1 MISVGK
7 NITSS
12 GDLLQHCE
20 LKDVYHA
27 LTSPKPAIQSLVT
40 QLRTIMMID
49 DKRYQQLKRTLPYLV
64 CAKFNPDYRRKDN
77 FAYCDCFIIDL
88 DHLMLAGL
96 DIHEVKS
103 RIARDER
110 VALCFVSPG
119 GDGLK
124 VLFRLADR
132 CYDPG
137 IYTIFYKAFVR
148 QWALQ
153 HRLEKVVDT
162 CTCDVSRA
170 CFMSVDAEAYYN
182 EQSTPVD
189 WRAIV
194 DTDNADAVRE
204 LQHTLKVSEKA
215 EQPQQPNKPELNHDP
230 DSEVMARIKAQ
241 LSYQKKQAKPVAA
254 VYVPQRLDEIMDSVR
269 QLIESTGIELVSL
282 RDIQYGKKLVMR
294 SDLREAELNVF
305 YGRKGFSVIESPRH
319 GTSKEL
325 NALVGELLRN
335 HLNTLV
341 A

>member
-12 GDLLQHCE
+12 GDMLQHCE
-20 LKDVYHA
+20 LKDVYRA

-40 QLRTIMMID
+40 QLRTISMID

-64 CAKFNPDYRRKDN
+64 CAKFNPDYRKKDN
-77 FAYCDCFIIDL
+77 FAYCDCFVIDL
-88 DHLMLAGL
+88 DHLMVAGL
-96 DIHEVKS
+96 DINEVKH
-103 RIARDER
+103 RIAQDDR

-124 VLFRLADR
+124 VLFRLSER
-132 CYDPG
+132 CYDAG

-148 QWALQ
+148 KWAVQ
-153 HRLEKVVDT
+153 HHLDRVVDA

-170 CFMSVDAEAYYN
+170 CFMSVDTAAYYN
-182 EQSTPVD
+182 EQATPVD

-194 DTDNADAVRE
+194 DTEDASAVRE
-204 LQHTLKVSEKA
+204 LQHTIKTYEKA
-215 EQPQQPNKPELNHDP
+215 DKVLQGPKPAVEHDP

-241 LSYQKKQAKPVAA
+241 LSDQKKQAKPAQV
-254 VYVPQRLDEIMDSVR
+254 VFVPQRLDEVMDSVR
-269 QLIESTGIELVSL
+269 QLIESMGVDLVTV

-319 GTSKEL
+319 GTSREL
-325 NALVGELLRN
+325 NSLMGELVRN